1 MIQLNLE
8 PGTSTLQV
16 RGIKTRT
23 TPVQYTHVGSFQC
36 DKHNI
41 NLQQFSDCLA
51 LRFRVPCSFKPLAT
65 IYQSHLYKIP
75 ENLNLEQY
83 SSENSKCHTIFIYCF
98 LTLSSHPCN
107 LWLRK
112 SLSLT
117 MNSKC
122 SSSQCCNIFRFY
134 HPLRGNCEIQ
144 TESSKSM
151 NNGIDK

>member
-16 RGIKTRT
+16 RGIKTGT
-23 TPVQYTHVGSFQC
+23 KPVQYTHVRSIQC

-41 NLQQFSDCLA
+41 NLQQFSDRLA
-51 LRFRVPCSFKPLAT
+51 LRFRVSCFFKPLAT
-65 IYQSHLYKIP
+65 IYQTHLYNIP
-75 ENLNLEQY
+75 EDLNLEQY
-83 SSENSKCHTIFIYCF
+83 RSENCKCHTIFIYCF
-98 LTLSSHPCN
+98 LTLSPHPCN

-117 MNSKC
+117 MNSKY
-122 SSSQCCNIFRFY
+122 SSSQCCNIVRFY

-144 TESSKSM
+144 
-151 NNGIDK
+151 NRI